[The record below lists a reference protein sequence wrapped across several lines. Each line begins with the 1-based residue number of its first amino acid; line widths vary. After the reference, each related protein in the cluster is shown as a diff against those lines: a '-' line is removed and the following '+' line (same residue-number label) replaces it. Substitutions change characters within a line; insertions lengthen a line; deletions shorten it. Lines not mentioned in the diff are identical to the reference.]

1 MVRTELV
8 IGIIGGIIGLLMTP
22 LNLILGIVIAAL
34 TLGTFAQLL
43 ILTGI
48 GAIMAVTGMVG
59 AVVSGGH
66 PRTGGLMMLLSG
78 LVPLLVGT
86 AMMASV
92 NALGALVPLYALYF
106 WTFILIL
113 SGLIAIF
120 RGSKKPPQSPPLAS
134 GAGSPSPL

>member
-1 MVRTELV
+1 MVRAELV
-8 IGIIGGIIGLLMTP
+8 IGLIGGIIGLLMTP
-22 LNLILGIVIAAL
+22 LNFILGIVIAAL
-34 TLGTFAQLL
+34 TLGTQLL

-48 GAIMAVTGMVG
+48 GAIMSVTGMAG

-78 LVPLLVGT
+78 LVPLAVGT

-92 NALGALVPLYALYF
+92 NALGALAPLYTLYF

-113 SGLIAIF
+113 SGLIAVL
-120 RGSKKPPQSPPLAS
+120 RDSRKPPQSPPLSSA
-134 GAGSPSPL
+134 AGSPSPL

>member
-1 MVRTELV
+1 MVRAELV
-8 IGIIGGIIGLLMTP
+8 IGLIGGIIGLLMTP
-22 LNLILGIVIAAL
+22 LNFILGIVIAAL
-34 TLGTFAQLL
+34 TLGTQLL

-48 GAIMAVTGMVG
+48 GAIMSVTGMAG

-78 LVPLLVGT
+78 LVPLAVGT

-92 NALGALVPLYALYF
+92 NALGALAPLYTLYF

-113 SGLIAIF
+113 SGLIAVL
-120 RGSKKPPQSPPLAS
+120 RGSRRPPQSPPLAS
-134 GAGSPSPL
+134 VASPSSPL

>member
-1 MVRTELV
+1 MVRAELV
-8 IGIIGGIIGLLMTP
+8 IGLIGGIIGLLMTP
-22 LNLILGIVIAAL
+22 LNFILGIVIAAL
-34 TLGTFAQLL
+34 TLGTQLL

-48 GAIMAVTGMVG
+48 GAIMSVTGMAG

-78 LVPLLVGT
+78 LVPLAVGT

-113 SGLIAIF
+113 SGLIAVL
-120 RGSKKPPQSPPLAS
+120 RGSKRPPQSPPLAS
-134 GAGSPSPL
+134 VASPSSPL